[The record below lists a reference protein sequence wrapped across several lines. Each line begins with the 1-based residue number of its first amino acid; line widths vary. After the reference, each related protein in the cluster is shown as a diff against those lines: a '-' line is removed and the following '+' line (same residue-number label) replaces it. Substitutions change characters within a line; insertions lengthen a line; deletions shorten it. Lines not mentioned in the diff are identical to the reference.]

1 VWQVPDAGRAGPVRH
16 GDVGPWNA
24 IFRGGEFVG
33 FIDWDFAA
41 PAPELW
47 DLAQAAWCWVPLRPP
62 DPGCP
67 GCGFPAEPDL
77 RARLGRL
84 CSAYGAEVSAVVD
97 QLARLQHDEQARIE
111 KLGAQG
117 RDPWALFLQR
127 GVVKTISGE
136 IRWLRERAGDLQ
148 LICETHRP
156 LLPQVGLLAT
166 VRL

>member
-1 VWQVPDAGRAGPVRH
+1 M
-16 GDVGPWNA
+16 
-24 IFRGGEFVG
+24 
-33 FIDWDFAA
+33 
-41 PAPELW
+41 
-47 DLAQAAWCWVPLRPP
+47 
-62 DPGCP
+62 
-67 GCGFPAEPDL
+67 
-77 RARLGRL
+77 
-84 CSAYGAEVSAVVD
+84 VD

>member
-1 VWQVPDAGRAGPVRH
+1 M
-16 GDVGPWNA
+16 
-24 IFRGGEFVG
+24 
-33 FIDWDFAA
+33 
-41 PAPELW
+41 
-47 DLAQAAWCWVPLRPP
+47 PLRPP

-148 LICETHRP
+148 LIR
-156 LLPQVGLLAT
+156 
-166 VRL
+166 

>member
-1 VWQVPDAGRAGPVRH
+1 MWQVPDAGRAGPVRH

-41 PAPELW
+41 PTPELR
-47 DLAQAAWCWVPLRPP
+47 DLAQAAWCYVPLRPP
-62 DPGCP
+62 DRGCP

-97 QLARLQHDEQARIE
+97 QLADYSTTNRQESRSLAR
-111 KLGAQG
+111 KAATRG
-117 RDPWALFLQR
+117 RCSSSAETSRRSAARSAGYANAPATFNSSVRHIDRFCR
-127 GVVKTISGE
+127 KSGS
-136 IRWLRERAGDLQ
+136 
-148 LICETHRP
+148 
-156 LLPQVGLLAT
+156 
-166 VRL
+166 